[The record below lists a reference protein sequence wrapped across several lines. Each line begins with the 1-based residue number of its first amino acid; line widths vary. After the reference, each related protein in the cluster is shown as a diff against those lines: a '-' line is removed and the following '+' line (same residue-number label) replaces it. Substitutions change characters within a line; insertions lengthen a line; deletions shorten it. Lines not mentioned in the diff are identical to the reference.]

1 MTEAELIDIAR
12 QSIMVMI
19 KVAAPSL
26 LTGLAIGLLISIFQT
41 LTQIQEQ
48 TLTFVPKM
56 LLVFASMIL
65 FMPFMLGTLTDFWKS
80 IMDKIIVG
88 GGG

>member
-1 MTEAELIDIAR
+1 MTEPELIDIAR
-12 QSIMVMI
+12 ESILVML
-19 KVAAPSL
+19 KVAAPTL
-26 LTGLAIGLLISIFQT
+26 LTGLVVGLVISIFQT

-65 FMPFMLGTLTDFWKS
+65 FLPFMLHSLTEFWRM
-80 IMDKIIVG
+80 IMDRVIAG
-88 GGG
+88 GG

>member
-65 FMPFMLGTLTDFWKS
+65 FMPFMLGTLTEFWRS
-80 IMDKIIVG
+80 IMDKIIAGAG
-88 GGG
+88 G

>member
-1 MTEAELIDIAR
+1 MTEAELIDVAR
-12 QSIMVMI
+12 QTIMVMI
-19 KVAAPSL
+19 KVAAPTL

-56 LLVFASMIL
+56 LLVFASMII
-65 FMPFMLGTLTDFWKS
+65 FMPFMLNTLIDFWKT
-80 IMDKIIVG
+80 IMDKIIAG

>member
-12 QSIMVMI
+12 QSILVMI

-26 LTGLAIGLLISIFQT
+26 LVGLAVGLLISIFQT

-80 IMDKIIVG
+80 IMDRVIAG
-88 GGG
+88 GG

>member
-1 MTEAELIDIAR
+1 MTEPELIDIAR
-12 QSIMVMI
+12 QTIMVMI

-56 LLVFASMIL
+56 LLVFASMIV
-65 FMPFMLGTLTDFWKS
+65 FMPFMLNTLTDFWKL
-80 IMDKIIVG
+80 IMDKIIAG
-88 GGG
+88 GG

>member
-1 MTEAELIDIAR
+1 MTEAELIDVAR
-12 QSIMVMI
+12 QTIMVMI
-19 KVAAPSL
+19 KVAAPTL
-26 LTGLAIGLLISIFQT
+26 LTGLAIGLLIAVFQT

-56 LLVFASMIL
+56 LLIFASMIL
-65 FMPFMLGTLTDFWKS
+65 FMPFMLNTLSDFWRS
-80 IMDKIIVG
+80 MMDKVIAG